1 MKKIMLIDEYKIVNY
16 AGGIEKVLCN
26 FANEFVKRGY
36 DISLVCLDTE
46 KGMPLYDLNDKVEFI
61 NLAFTGKRYASLKYF
76 LKKAEK
82 EVLRIFG
89 GSRMKFG
96 SFNIVDPKLKYFHE
110 QFIIRLK
117 DVINQLKPDVIICA
131 TNDSTYFAQTACS
144 YQIPTITMCHSDSR
158 RMVNGAFDY
167 QKKALLDSKYIQV
180 LMPSYVSIVEEAGF
194 KNVICIPNIVEPTNK
209 RADLLVDK
217 KKYTII
223 TVGRVERDQKRTHLL
238 VQAFI
243 DIAGKFPDWNIE
255 IYGDLN
261 QGSYVKRIKKLIR
274 SNNMEDRILLKGT
287 TKKIGDCMRD
297 ADIFAF
303 PSAYEGFSLALTE
316 AMSIGLPSVG
326 YKNCSSVNELI
337 INGKNGFLCEDG
349 VEDFANK
356 LVALMS
362 DKQLRCDMGKSAH
375 EMMKEYAPKKIWDK
389 WENLINTI

>member
-1 MKKIMLIDEYKIVNY
+1 MLIDEYKIVNY

-167 QKKALLDSKYIQV
+167 QKRPY
-180 LMPSYVSIVEEAGF
+180 
-194 KNVICIPNIVEPTNK
+194 
-209 RADLLVDK
+209 
-217 KKYTII
+217 
-223 TVGRVERDQKRTHLL
+223 
-238 VQAFI
+238 
-243 DIAGKFPDWNIE
+243 
-255 IYGDLN
+255 
-261 QGSYVKRIKKLIR
+261 
-274 SNNMEDRILLKGT
+274 
-287 TKKIGDCMRD
+287 
-297 ADIFAF
+297 
-303 PSAYEGFSLALTE
+303 
-316 AMSIGLPSVG
+316 
-326 YKNCSSVNELI
+326 
-337 INGKNGFLCEDG
+337 
-349 VEDFANK
+349 
-356 LVALMS
+356 
-362 DKQLRCDMGKSAH
+362 
-375 EMMKEYAPKKIWDK
+375 
-389 WENLINTI
+389 